1 MCDDDGCF
9 GERVEDGHSIVLRL
23 NRDEKSNSRRYA
35 MMMDVMG
42 SVNRVED
49 GHSIVLWLNRD
60 CIYKTIYAIGSVL
73 SKAKLVV

>member
-1 MCDDDGCF
+1 
-9 GERVEDGHSIVLRL
+9 
-23 NRDEKSNSRRYA
+23 

>member
-1 MCDDDGCF
+1 MRILIDHDSYG
-9 GERVEDGHSIVLRL
+9 
-23 NRDEKSNSRRYA
+23 EKSNSRRYV
-35 MMMDVMG
+35 MMMDVTG

-73 SKAKLVV
+73 SMVKLVV